1 MADIKGYD
9 IPDELYY
16 HEEHSW
22 ARVDGTKV
30 TVGMSDFF
38 QKEAGD
44 IVFVDLPEE
53 EDDVS
58 QGEVCGKIQS
68 RKWIGKLVSPVS
80 GEIIEIN
87 EELEDDTSLINTDPY
102 GEGWIVVIEASD
114 LDSDLK
120 NLIHGDAV
128 ADFIDKEIK
137 RAEDA
142 PQPLSPEESV
152 GKMRLPEGFRIELV
166 ASEPEIIKPINLN
179 FNTAG
184 QLLVTQSVEYPFP
197 HSKLSTTV

>member
-16 HEEHSW
+16 HEEHCW

-30 TVGMSDFF
+30 TVGMTDFF

-68 RKWIGKLVSPVS
+68 RKWIGKMVAPVS

-87 EELEDDTSLINTDPY
+87 EELEEQAQRL
-102 GEGWIVVIEASD
+102 EEQK
-114 LDSDLK
+114 LDIQKK
-120 NLIHGDAV
+120 NAELETARKQVEEKAHDQIG
-128 ADFIDKEIK
+128 
-137 RAEDA
+137 RAH
-142 PQPLSPEESV
+142 V
-152 GKMRLPEGFRIELV
+152 
-166 ASEPEIIKPINLN
+166 
-179 FNTAG
+179 
-184 QLLVTQSVEYPFP
+184 
-197 HSKLSTTV
+197 